1 MSTSG
6 AEGRP
11 STVELVVGRIGRAH
25 GIRGDV
31 LVDVRTD
38 DPELRF
44 AAGASL
50 RTDPAVVGP
59 LVVESGRVHS
69 GRLVLRFEGV
79 SDRTRAEQLRGTM
92 LLVDVP
98 ADEEPEDPE
107 EFFDHQLIGLAAVL
121 PSGEPVGEVV
131 DVLHLPAQDVL
142 AVRRPDGREA
152 LVPFVTEIVPE
163 VDVPGGRIVVDPPAG
178 LLDALEDETAA
189 EDARDAAPGDEA
201 PGTGTPS
208 GSA

>member
-6 AEGRP
+6 ADRVAA
-11 STVELVVGRIGRAH
+11 SMSDTVELVVGRIGRAH
-25 GIRGDV
+25 GIRGDLMV
-31 LVDVRTD
+31 EVRTD

-50 RTDPAVVGP
+50 RTDPAARGP

-69 GRLVLRFEGV
+69 GRLVLHFVGV
-79 SDRTRAEQLRGTM
+79 DDRTRAEELRNTL

-98 ADEEPEDPE
+98 RDEEPDDPDE
-107 EFFDHQLIGLAAVL
+107 YYDHQLIGLAAVL
-121 PSGEPVGEVV
+121 PGGETVGEVT

-142 AVRRPDGREA
+142 ALRRPDGREA

-163 VDVPGGRIVVDPPAG
+163 VDLVAGRVVVDPPAG
-178 LLDALEDETAA
+178 LLDDVPEA
-189 EDARDAAPGDEA
+189 DEA
-201 PGTGTPS
+201 DGPAGPDGADPAATGP
-208 GSA
+208 A